1 MYGGTL
7 YSIAKII
14 PILFSF
20 DFALAEG
27 ECLEYALALL
37 NGEVTAAL

>member
-1 MYGGTL
+1 MYGTHE
-7 YSIAKII
+7 SIAKII

-27 ECLEYALALL
+27 ECFEYALALL
-37 NGEVTAAL
+37 DGEVNAAL